1 MIGNSTYKESPLP
14 NPSNDARA
22 MATKLRE
29 LGFAVIEKQN
39 ATRED
44 MAAAS
49 REFGNRLKVGGVG
62 LFYYAGHGVQLNGL
76 NYLLPVDAD
85 IQDETELQTRG
96 YDVNEILNKMDAA
109 KNPLNIVIL
118 DACRNNPL
126 PRSTRAV
133 ARGLATMQQ
142 GTGTIVAYATQPGAT
157 AADGP
162 AGGNS
167 LYTQQLLQALA
178 QPGLKIEDVFKQV
191 RTEVFRLSSGT
202 QTPWENSS
210 LVGEFYFNRTP
221 GGQPGQTDAGA
232 LARMPVPNLAE
243 PRSLS
248 SGTRNFQPKPGA
260 GPAATPRYIPAVLER
275 PHAGSHGAVAVLTRW
290 QQIRPGDQG
299 PPAASLGHHVQQQP
313 VQSRWFRHPDGL
325 IRRSRHRR
333 HCRRRVGQHPGLEY
347 HSACRT
353 HLQRHERSAGCDRG
367 ESAALARREPNRGSE
382 PL

>member
-1 MIGNSTYKESPLP
+1 VQRPQQTQQPQQPQLEEQRVALIIGNSTYKQSPLA

-22 MATKLRE
+22 MALKLRE

-44 MAAAS
+44 MANAS
-49 REFGNRLKVGGVG
+49 REFGNRLKTGGVG

-96 YDVNEILNKMDAA
+96 YDVSEILNKMDAA

-178 QPGLKIEDVFKQV
+178 QPGLKVEDVFKQV
-191 RTEVFRLSSGT
+191 RMEVFRLSGGT
-202 QTPWENSS
+202 QTPWEISTS
-210 LVGEFYFNRTP
+210 LDFHQGW
-221 GGQPGQTDAGA
+221 
-232 LARMPVPNLAE
+232 RMPARELGCRWSTSPSRVP
-243 PRSLS
+243 
-248 SGTRNFQPKPGA
+248 
-260 GPAATPRYIPAVLER
+260 
-275 PHAGSHGAVAVLTRW
+275 
-290 QQIRPGDQG
+290 
-299 PPAASLGHHVQQQP
+299 
-313 VQSRWFRHPDGL
+313 
-325 IRRSRHRR
+325 
-333 HCRRRVGQHPGLEY
+333 
-347 HSACRT
+347 
-353 HLQRHERSAGCDRG
+353 
-367 ESAALARREPNRGSE
+367 
-382 PL
+382 